1 MFTHQQFEAQVKD
14 TPDNVAVVFEGESL
28 SYRELDGRAN
38 QLARRL
44 RSLGVAPEVPV
55 GICMERSAELVIAV
69 LGLLKS
75 GGVYVPL
82 DPSNPKER
90 LSFIAKETRPKV
102 LLAQQRLLECLP
114 ELDAKSICLDTDW
127 SAVTV
132 ESTDPVENL
141 THSENLGFLIYT
153 SGSTGE
159 PKAVM
164 LPQRRRDSRVS
175 HDQKIYQM
183 TESDRHVLKASI
195 SFTLI
200 LREIF
205 WPLLTGARLI
215 VSPPGTE
222 KNINYLLDLIAK
234 HHISIIT
241 LTPSLLRAILSEP
254 GLERCRSLRHVVCF
268 GEPLTAELQA
278 QYFNKLSAE
287 LSLYYGATEA
297 PSAAYRKC
305 RGDNVRNV
313 TELGHPLPGVQ
324 LHLLNDSLEPV
335 ADGDRGEIYL
345 GGKLSRGYF
354 GHPDLTAEKFI
365 PNPLSHEPSA
375 LLYKTGDLG
384 RRLPGGSIEFAGRV
398 DDLIKV
404 RGFRVE
410 LEEIAK
416 AIRGFSTVKDAC
428 VIALDAESESSR
440 IVAYVVPDLQS
451 TFSASELRSYV
462 QKILPEYMMP
472 VRFIVLDTLP
482 VSANGKID
490 RKALPLPERSRP
502 ELATA
507 FAAARTSVEQDLVQI
522 WSEVLDLDR
531 IGIHDNFLDLGGNS
545 LSATRILSRVIEK
558 FRIDTRPQALFEAPT
573 IAEMATAI
581 SQWHDR
587 KPSENELKEILDE
600 IESLGEEETRLL
612 ASKIST
618 KSARNRS

>member
-14 TPDNVAVVFEGESL
+14 TPDNVAVVFEGQSI

-44 RSLGVAPEVPV
+44 RSLGVVPEVPV
-55 GICMERSAELVIAV
+55 GICMERSVELVIAV
-69 LGLLKS
+69 LALLKA

-90 LSFIAKETRPKV
+90 LSFIMKETQPKV

-114 ELDAKSICLDTDW
+114 ELNAKSICLDTDW
-127 SAVTV
+127 NTVSTESA
-132 ESTDPVENL
+132 DPVENL

-164 LPQRRRDSRVS
+164 LPQRRRDSRIS
-175 HDQKIYQM
+175 HDHKIYQL
-183 TESDRHVLKASI
+183 TENDRHVLKASI

-200 LREIF
+200 LRELF

-222 KNINYLLDLIAK
+222 KNTNFLLDLIAK
-234 HHISIIT
+234 HQISIIT

-278 QYFNKLSAE
+278 QYFAKLSAE
-287 LSLYYGATEA
+287 LSLYYGTTEA

-305 RGDNVRNV
+305 RRDDVLNV

-324 LHLLNDSLEPV
+324 VHLLNDSLQPV

-354 GHPDLTAEKFI
+354 KQPDLTAEKFI
-365 PNPLSHEPSA
+365 PNPLSQEPGA

-398 DDLIKV
+398 DDLVKV

-410 LEEIAK
+410 LEEITK
-416 AIRGFSTVKDAC
+416 TIRQHPEIKDAC
-428 VIALDAESESSR
+428 VVALNTESDSSR
-440 IVAYVVPDLQS
+440 IIAYAVRIPGS
-451 TFSASELRSYV
+451 NFSAVDLRSHIR
-462 QKILPEYMMP
+462 KKLPDYMSP
-472 VRFIVLDTLP
+472 VRFVFLEKLP
-482 VSANGKID
+482 VSPNGKID
-490 RKALPLPERSRP
+490 RKALPDPVRSRP
-502 ELATA
+502 ELDTA
-507 FAAARTSVEQDLVQI
+507 FAAARTPLELELMQI
-522 WSEVLDLDR
+522 WGDVLELDQ
-531 IGIHDNFLDLGGNS
+531 IGIHDNFLYLGGNS
-545 LSATRILSRVIEK
+545 LAATRIISRVIER
-558 FRIDTRPQALFEAPT
+558 FGITTTLQSLFESPT
-573 IAEMATAI
+573 IAEMAAVI
-581 SQWHDR
+581 STWQDGRPDENDVR
-587 KPSENELKEILDE
+587 KLLDE
-600 IESLGEEETRLL
+600 VELLGEEETKVLV
-612 ASKIST
+612 AQKQSMAAK
-618 KSARNRS
+618 K